1 MPITVVITV
10 TRGKCKTKQIRFTSP
25 EKITIGRHHDCS
37 IVLREETVSRKH
49 CELQI
54 LLPTIKGTDLDSLNG
69 VSINDKYDKNNIVK
83 NFELQ
88 SGDVLN
94 VGPNCTLV
102 VKVIFE
108 RKAEISAFLTSHFEI
123 VSPLA
128 KSPIKETWKI
138 IPYEHNETDKNE
150 EYVLKLYPPNSFQT
164 EERLEYVKEIAEL
177 LVELKHEN
185 IVKTYCYGMS
195 NNNFYMITEM
205 CEGGNLHQ
213 LIHLSGGRL
222 SIELATTIILLVIEG
237 LIYAHNNNVIHRNLQ
252 PSNICLS
259 GSLSKPIA
267 KITGFALGLANKSN
281 QEFMSHKRIADYWLP
296 NPDTWAVVAS
306 YYFMLTGSYPR
317 DDSSDL
323 AVPIKERDSRIPY
336 QLARIIDEALDEDS
350 QLELYELK
358 ELILQV
364 I

>member
-1 MPITVVITV
+1 MPITVILTV

-54 LLPTIKGTDLDSLNG
+54 LLPTIKGTDLGSLNG
-69 VSINDKYDKNNIVK
+69 VYVNDEAVT

-94 VGPNCTLV
+94 IGINCTMV
-102 VKVIFE
+102 VKVMFE
-108 RKAEISAFLTSHFEI
+108 RKMERDSSAFLASCFEI

-128 KSPIKETWKI
+128 KSPIKETWRI

-164 EERLEYVKEIAEL
+164 EERLDYVKEIAES

-185 IVKTYCYGMS
+185 IVQTYCCGMS
-195 NNNFYMITEM
+195 NNNFYMISEM
-205 CEGGNLHQ
+205 CEGGNLQQ

-222 SIELATTIILLVIEG
+222 SIELATTIILQVIDG

-281 QEFMSHKRIADYWLP
+281 QEFMSNKRIADYWYP

-317 DDSSDL
+317 DTDYSEL
-323 AVPIKERDSRIPY
+323 AVPIKKRDSRIPN
-336 QLARIIDEALDEDS
+336 QLAQVIDEALDEDS
-350 QLELYELK
+350 ELELSELK